1 MSLPLNPTVHP
12 SGHSLVLLQ
21 GSTEYFPALVAAME
35 QARFEIRFE
44 TYLFHVEGAGVSVA
58 QALEQAALRGVQVM
72 VVLDGAGSKDMDAQ
86 WLERWTRA
94 GVHWRIFEPI
104 GTGGL
109 WFPMRWRRLHRKLCV
124 VDRQRAFCGGI
135 NVLDDAYDPH
145 LKAFL
150 HHPRLDY
157 AVELAG
163 PKVAEIH
170 VSMAQLWFR
179 LEISKNLR
187 ARRLG
192 AALDV
197 WREGEPQP
205 WRPSNGPVRWVQR
218 DNLTHRQDIQRSYLK
233 AIGRAKKEILI
244 ANAFFLPD
252 HKIRRAL
259 QTAARRGVKV
269 SLLLPGHYE
278 FAVPY
283 RASRVV
289 YRQLMGAGVDIFEYH
304 LSYLHAKV
312 AVIDR
317 HWSTVGSSNLD
328 PLSLLLA
335 REANLVIEDAG
346 FANQLKTR
354 LNLAMTQ
361 GAHAVL
367 PGIGRQPWWDRWLD
381 NLSYALMRALI
392 FLTSRRY

>member
-72 VVLDGAGSKDMDAQ
+72 VVLDGAGSKDMDAR

-109 WFPMRWRRLHRKLCV
+109 WFPTRWRRLHRKLCV
-124 VDRQRAFCGGI
+124 VDRQHAFCGGI

-145 LKAFL
+145 HKAFL
-150 HHPRLDY
+150 QHPRLDY
-157 AVELAG
+157 AVELGG
-163 PKVAEIH
+163 PEVAEIH
-170 VSMAQLWFR
+170 ASMVQLWVR

-197 WREGEPQP
+197 WREGEVQP
-205 WRPSNGPVRWVQR
+205 WRSSTGPVHWVQR

-289 YRQLMGAGVDIFEYH
+289 YGQLMGAGVDIFEYH

-312 AVIDR
+312 AVIDQ

-346 FANQLKTR
+346 FATQLKSH

-381 NLSYALMRALI
+381 KLSYAVMRALV
-392 FLTSRRY
+392 FLTSRSY

>member
-44 TYLFHVEGAGVSVA
+44 TYLFHVEGTGVSVA

-94 GVHWRIFEPI
+94 GVYWRIFEPI

-109 WFPMRWRRLHRKLCV
+109 WFPTRWRRLHRKLCV

-145 LKAFL
+145 HKAFL

-157 AVELAG
+157 AVELGG

-170 VSMAQLWFR
+170 ASMVQLWFR

-197 WREGEPQP
+197 WREGELQP
-205 WRPSNGPVRWVQR
+205 WRPSTGPVRWVQR

-244 ANAFFLPD
+244 ANAFFLPG

-304 LSYLHAKV
+304 QSYLHAKV

-381 NLSYALMRALI
+381 NLSYALMRVLI